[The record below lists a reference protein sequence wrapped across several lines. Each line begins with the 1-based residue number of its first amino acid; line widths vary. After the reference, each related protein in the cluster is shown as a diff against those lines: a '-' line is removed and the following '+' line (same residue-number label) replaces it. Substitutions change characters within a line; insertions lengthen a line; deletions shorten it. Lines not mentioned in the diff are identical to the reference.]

1 MPSRH
6 LVVAERRRWSSKR
19 RSRWA
24 DLSFSPSRGISSS
37 LWKALLVAAL
47 AAPCFPPKS
56 PVHSTLVPGP
66 TEPGNWPFFLDEQ
79 FRRTIIGPLLIPA
92 TATPGRLK
100 QFLDWTSL
108 AAWRARGFQQAIL
121 GLQRACESTTAP
133 TRRSRQSLLR
143 LQAISNY
150 CVELPTLYLPT
161 YRRCLL
167 HTTRLKQIRATSE
180 EWEDGPKAGASS
192 RHWLATG
199 PAICQPAHLPNLQDQ
214 GSQLDTNQARRRR
227 RGINFAPHHITSQ
240 GLHSVPIFLSSRGV
254 QCGVLRK
261 GCFLLSVSLRQ
272 SRTRSADARVSPR
285 RGSCA
290 I

>member
-121 GLQRACESTTAP
+121 GLQRACERAQRPPREGLDNLYFGYRLSRTTVLNYSYLLRTCLPTDDVSYIQTVKNRYGPLARNGKTAP
-133 TRRSRQSLLR
+133 KLAHPPDNGT
-143 LQAISNY
+143 
-150 CVELPTLYLPT
+150 CHLPTCPP
-161 YRRCLL
+161 
-167 HTTRLKQIRATSE
+167 AESP
-180 EWEDGPKAGASS
+180 GPGLAA
-192 RHWLATG
+192 RHQPGT
-199 PAICQPAHLPNLQDQ
+199 PAAQRDQ
-214 GSQLDTNQARRRR
+214 LRTPS
-227 RGINFAPHHITSQ
+227 HHISRVAF
-240 GLHSVPIFLSSRGV
+240 GPNFLSSRGV